1 MSKAIV
7 HKLNKETR
15 RKIAFNYV
23 EDFFKEDIKN
33 LQQTIDN
40 IATETLEHIK
50 ERFTDDAICK
60 IEESLKKVGIN
71 GIYKK
76 GLLHSHYRYGEVSL
90 SLKIYCR
97 NDVQLHLR
105 ENDLPP
111 LLDNHNV
118 SDARIDYTAFVNHKN
133 SDVYRTLLEF
143 ENNVKDIRKNI
154 WERFD
159 LCYELL
165 SKVRTAELLMK
176 HWSDAHKYLPEDIEV
191 EEPQKLSL
199 SERFELL

>member
-33 LQQTIDN
+33 LQQDINN
-40 IATETLEHIK
+40 IALESLERIK
-50 ERFTDDAICK
+50 ERFTENDINNV
-60 IEESLKKVGIN
+60 EESLQKVGIQ

-76 GLLHSHYRYGEVSL
+76 GLLHSHYRSGDVSL
-90 SLKIYCR
+90 SLKIYC
-97 NDVQLHLR
+97 NNAVQLYLR
-105 ENDLPP
+105 DNDSPP
-111 LLDNHNV
+111 FLDNQNV

-133 SDVYRTLLEF
+133 SEVNRTLFEF
-143 ENNVKDIRKNI
+143 ENRVKDLRNNI
-154 WERFD
+154 WSRFD

-176 HWSDAHKYLPEDIEV
+176 HWSNAHKYLPEDIEV

>member
-23 EDFFKEDIKN
+23 EDFFKEDIDN
-33 LQQTIDN
+33 LQKYINN
-40 IATETLEHIK
+40 IATESLERIK
-50 ERFTDDAICK
+50 ERFTEKDINN
-60 IEESLKKVGIN
+60 IENSLKKVGIN
-71 GIYKK
+71 GTYKK
-76 GLLHSHYRYGEVSL
+76 GLLHSHFRSGDVSL
-90 SLKIYCR
+90 SLKIYCD
-97 NDVQLHLR
+97 NAVQLYLR
-105 ENDLPP
+105 DNDSSPF
-111 LLDNHNV
+111 LDNQNV
-118 SDARIDYTAFVNHKN
+118 SDTRIDYTAFVNYKN
-133 SDVYRTLLEF
+133 SDVNRTLFEF
-143 ENNVKDIRKNI
+143 ENNVKDIRKSI